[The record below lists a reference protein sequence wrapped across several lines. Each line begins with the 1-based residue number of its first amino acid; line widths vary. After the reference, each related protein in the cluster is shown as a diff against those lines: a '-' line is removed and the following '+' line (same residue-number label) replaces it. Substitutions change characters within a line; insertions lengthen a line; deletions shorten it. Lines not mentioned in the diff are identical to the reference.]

1 MSDSNDKMYIIVI
14 IGMIFF
20 FVYWYQTRLDAKNLD
35 TSTNVCTMCSKKIK
49 HVKKKEENR
58 NKNKNH
64 VKVKKNKINGQSSP
78 DPRKRKEESKKKNV
92 RFQEHDDKRD
102 NDSISLDSL
111 ESSDKLDIENGTDD
125 SSQISL
131 KM

>member
-1 MSDSNDKMYIIVI
+1 
-14 IGMIFF
+14 
-20 FVYWYQTRLDAKNLD
+20 
-35 TSTNVCTMCSKKIK
+35 MCSKKIK